1 MHKVTP
7 NPPEATETPSVSPYA
22 SDDSNKLHDA
32 AERALDHYL
41 KPPFAPANQPDKRPS
56 SIFAVIPDLDNET
69 LLAHASET
77 LASLNVMAS
86 DLAFALQGSRRHVAL
101 AIQQMI
107 SLGQLLV
114 DRTLDN
120 LDQPQE
126 Q

>member
-7 NPPEATETPSVSPYA
+7 NPPETPGTSPYA
-22 SDDSNKLHDA
+22 TTDSKKLHDA

-41 KPPFAPANQPDKRPS
+41 KPPFVEAPLSDKRPS
-56 SIFAVIPDLDNET
+56 NIFTVIPDLDNET

-86 DLAFALQGSRRHVAL
+86 DLAFELEGTRRHVAL

-107 SLGQLLV
+107 SLGELLV
-114 DRTLDN
+114 NRALDSF
-120 LDQPQE
+120 DQPE
-126 Q
+126 AP